1 MYCNKTSYCMYCNKA
16 WYSMYCNKAPRAI
29 DSSATAR
36 YVGPKTREHS
46 VRRAAADNST
56 VKCQCCSIAAR
67 AQAGTAKTWAMRS
80 ASLTGS
86 VLFLYFSKACNSVDS
101 TKSHI
106 GTLPD
111 MSVST

>member
-1 MYCNKTSYCMYCNKA
+1 M
-16 WYSMYCNKAPRAI
+16 YSMYCNKALRAI
-29 DSSATAR
+29 DSSATAK
-36 YVGPKTREHS
+36 YLGPKKREHS
-46 VRRAAADNST
+46 ARRAAADKST

-67 AQAGTAKTWAMRS
+67 AQAGTAKTWAMRR

-101 TKSHI
+101 TKSHM